1 MDCFCCYGDI
11 WPSLTNVIY
20 MKKQFLT
27 TIILLAVITTSGCV
41 LSTKEEI
48 TTPIDQPNITEP
60 TNTEPTNN
68 ELKTL
73 KNEVIILN
81 EPRPE
86 TIISSPLKISGEA
99 RGTWFFE
106 ASFPV
111 ILVDWD
117 GLIIAEGIATAKSD
131 WMTENYV
138 PFEATLDF
146 IKPNT
151 KVSNRGALIL
161 QKDNPSGE
169 SSKDDAL
176 EITVYYK

>member
-1 MDCFCCYGDI
+1 
-11 WPSLTNVIY
+11 
-20 MKKQFLT
+20 MKRQFLFIT
-27 TIILLAVITTSGCV
+27 ILLIIITTSGCV

-48 TTPIDQPNITEP
+48 TTPVEEPKITEP
-60 TNTEPTNN
+60 TPTEPTNN

-73 KNEVIILN
+73 KNEIIILN

-86 TIISSPLKISGEA
+86 TMISSPLKIFGEA

-111 ILVDWD
+111 VLVDWD
-117 GLIIAEGIATAKSD
+117 GLIVAEGIATAQSD

-138 PFEATLDF
+138 PFEATLNF
-146 IKPNT
+146 TKPNT
-151 KVSNRGALIL
+151 SVSNRGALIL
-161 QKDNPSGE
+161 KKDNPSGE
-169 SSKDDAL
+169 PKNDDAL

>member
-1 MDCFCCYGDI
+1 
-11 WPSLTNVIY
+11 
-20 MKKQFLT
+20 MKKQFLFI
-27 TIILLAVITTSGCV
+27 TILVIIITTSGCV

-48 TTPIDQPNITEP
+48 TTPVEQPNTTEP
-60 TNTEPTNN
+60 TPTEPTNN

-73 KNEVIILN
+73 KNEIIILN

-111 ILVDWD
+111 VLVDWD
-117 GLIIAEGIATAKSD
+117 GLIIAEGIATAQSD

-138 PFEATLDF
+138 PFEATLNF
-146 IKPNT
+146 TNPNT
-151 KVSNRGALIL
+151 SVSNRGALIL
-161 QKDNPSGE
+161 KKDNPSGE
-169 SSKDDAL
+169 PKNDDAL